1 MKTVVFAYPGYEPIA
16 NEIVA
21 QSNFE
26 LGLASWNFFPDGE
39 SKLSLQ
45 STVEN
50 TAVVLVCSLDRP
62 DKKLSRLFLF
72 SQLLRSYGAKS
83 ICLLTP
89 YLSYMRQDKVFTN
102 GEGVTAAYCAKL
114 ISSFADSLVTVD
126 PHLHRINALSEIFTI
141 PCIKIHAA
149 LELANYIKQHLENV
163 VLIGPDAES
172 EQWVSE
178 VAAGIGCT
186 YTVLEKVRKGDRE
199 VQIQMKYE
207 ERLQGKTIVLVDDII
222 STGRTL
228 IETLQHLKQLQLPA
242 AHCIAVHAVFAEDAY
257 ERLQEAGSLSI
268 VTCYTIKHKSN
279 AITLSHLYTEAILT
293 LHHQNSTL

>member
-26 LGLASWNFFPDGE
+26 LGVASWSFFPDGE
-39 SKLSLQ
+39 SKFGLH

-50 TAVVLVCSLDRP
+50 AAVVLVSSLDNP

-83 ICLLTP
+83 ICLLAP
-89 YLSYMRQDKVFTN
+89 YLSYMRQDKVFTK
-102 GEGVTAAYCAKL
+102 GEGITAAYCAKL
-114 ISSFADSLVTVD
+114 ISSFADALITVD

-141 PCIKIHAA
+141 PCFKIQAA
-149 LELANYIKQHLENV
+149 AELSNYIKKNLKNV
-163 VLIGPDAES
+163 VLVGPDAES

-178 VAAGIGCT
+178 VATGVGCSF
-186 YTVLEKVRKGDRE
+186 TVLEKVRKGDRE
-199 VQIQMKYE
+199 VQIRMKHE
-207 ERLQGKTIVLVDDII
+207 ERLQDKTIVLVDDII

-268 VTCYTIKHKSN
+268 VTCSTIKHKSN
-279 AITLSHLYTEAILT
+279 AIPLSHLYTKAIIT
-293 LHHQNSTL
+293 LQNQNSTL